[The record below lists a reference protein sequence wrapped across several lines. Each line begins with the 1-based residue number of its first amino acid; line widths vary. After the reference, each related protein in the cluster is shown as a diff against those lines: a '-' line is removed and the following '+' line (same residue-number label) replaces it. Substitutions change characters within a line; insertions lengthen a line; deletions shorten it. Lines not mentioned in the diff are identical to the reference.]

1 MLILT
6 GCSSS
11 VTPIEVKYSPVKQV
25 QLNLP
30 KVEELKLDPVDWHVI
45 NQNNQEEVFKNL
57 EKKNYDPALM
67 GLTDKGYENLSV
79 NLTKILTVMEQQ
91 RLTIEAYDKYQKRQA
106 DTIEQ
111 FNDEQTEKQK
121 QATAQGAKKDE
132 TGVLGRLKFW

>member
-1 MLILT
+1 MHRSQVSLTVAALGLLILT

-91 RLTIEAYDKYQKRQA
+91 RLTIEAVSYTHLTLP
-106 DTIEQ
+106 TIYS
-111 FNDEQTEKQK
+111 
-121 QATAQGAKKDE
+121 
-132 TGVLGRLKFW
+132 V

>member
-1 MLILT
+1 
-6 GCSSS
+6 
-11 VTPIEVKYSPVKQV
+11 
-25 QLNLP
+25 
-30 KVEELKLDPVDWHVI
+30 
-45 NQNNQEEVFKNL
+45 
-57 EKKNYDPALM
+57 M

-111 FNDEQTEKQK
+111 FNDDQTEKQK

-132 TGVLGRLKFW
+132 TGVLGRFKFW

>member
-11 VTPIEVKYSPVKQV
+11 VKPIEVKYSPVKQV

-30 KVEELKLDPVDWHVI
+30 KVEELKLDPVDWYVI
-45 NQNNQEEVFKNL
+45 NQGNQEKVFKRL

-106 DTIEQ
+106 DSIEQ
-111 FNDEQTEKQK
+111 FNDDQTEKQK

-132 TGVLGRLKFW
+132 TGVLGRFKFW